1 MKIGLGTAQFG
12 LDYGISN
19 SLGKTPI
26 REVRRILD
34 IASKNG
40 IHTIDTASLY
50 GDSEGV
56 LGQCLAGRNPF
67 HIVTKTPQYDG
78 KSRTQEDAK
87 KLESVFF
94 ESLKKLEQSSVYG
107 LLVHRAGDLLAR
119 NGALLWDA
127 MNKLK
132 TQGLV
137 KKIGVSV
144 YSAEQIDP
152 IIESFPIDLIQ
163 LPVNVLDQR
172 LIDSG
177 HLKILKNRGIEIH
190 TRSALLQ
197 GLLLMD
203 PSELPNYF
211 SCVRP
216 HLQYYHRYIGSRN
229 ISPLKSAL
237 DFVLNLEEVDVVII
251 GVAGTGQLEQ
261 VLCETGSG
269 IEMTSDEY
277 RNFAWWDEKI
287 LDPSQWNIPK
297 Q

>member
-19 SLGKTPI
+19 SLGKTPTQ
-26 REVRRILD
+26 EVMRILD
-34 IASKNG
+34 IALKNG

-56 LGQCLAGRNPF
+56 LGQFLVGRNPF

-78 KSRTQEDAK
+78 KSRTKEDAK

-94 ESLKKLEQSSVYG
+94 ESLQKLKQSSVYG

-119 NGALLWDA
+119 NGSILWKA
-127 MNKLK
+127 MYDLK
-132 TQGLV
+132 KRGLV

-144 YSAEQIDP
+144 YSAEQIDSVT
-152 IIESFPIDLIQ
+152 ERFPIDLIQ

-177 HLKILKNRGIEIH
+177 HLKILKKRGVEVH
-190 TRSALLQ
+190 ARSVWLQ

-203 PSELPNYF
+203 PSELPDYF
-211 SCVRP
+211 SCVRS
-216 HLQYYHRYIGSRN
+216 HLQNYHSYIGNRN
-229 ISPLKSAL
+229 ISPLKAAL
-237 DFVLNLEEVDVVII
+237 DFVLNLGEIDAVII
-251 GVAGTGQLEQ
+251 GVASAGQLEQ
-261 VLCETGSG
+261 VLHETGSG
-269 IEMTSDEY
+269 IEMTLDEY

-287 LDPSQWNIPK
+287 LNPSQWNILK